1 MKILQ
6 LVCYFY
12 PAWAYGGPPRNVYGL
27 CKELVKR
34 GHEVTV
40 YTTDV
45 FDAGHRLKK
54 TQEVV
59 DGIEIKRFRNISNYV
74 AFHHRIFLTPG
85 MISAVRDNI
94 KNFDIV
100 HLNDYRTLQNL
111 LAHHYA
117 RKYAIPYVLQARGS
131 LVNIITK
138 QRLKKLF
145 DALGGHN
152 LLQDASRLIAVAPLE
167 VEYYKDM
174 GVSNDK
180 IDIVP
185 NGIDLVQFEN
195 LPKRGSFKR
204 KNGLTDNNQV
214 ILFLGRIH
222 KRKGVELLISAFA
235 GLTKEFDKARLV
247 VAGPDDGYLLAL
259 KSLTK
264 ELGLNDRV
272 LFVGPLYG
280 EEKLS
285 AYVDADI
292 YTLMASYE
300 IFGVTILEALSCG
313 TPVVVADDC
322 GIADIIKNKA
332 GLVVPHEKEP
342 LRKALYSLLAD
353 DKMRQHFGRNGKA
366 LIWQNYSWS
375 NIAKQMEQ
383 VYQSCFI
390 KK

>member
-1 MKILQ
+1 
-6 LVCYFY
+6 
-12 PAWAYGGPPRNVYGL
+12 
-27 CKELVKR
+27 
-34 GHEVTV
+34 
-40 YTTDV
+40 
-45 FDAGHRLKK
+45 
-54 TQEVV
+54 
-59 DGIEIKRFRNISNYV
+59 
-74 AFHHRIFLTPG
+74 

-111 LAHHYA
+111 WAHHYA

-138 QRLKKLF
+138 QRLKQLF
-145 DALGGHN
+145 DVMGGYN
-152 LLQDASRLIAVAPLE
+152 LLRDASRLIAVAPLE
-167 VEYYKDM
+167 VDLYKDM
-174 GVSNDK
+174 GVSNNK

-185 NGIDLVQFEN
+185 NGIDLAQFEN
-195 LPKRGSFKR
+195 LPKRGSFKQ
-204 KNGLTDNNQV
+204 KHGLMDNNQV

-222 KRKGVELLISAFA
+222 KRKGVDLLISAFA
-235 GLTKEFDKARLV
+235 ELIKEFDKARLV
-247 VAGPDDGYLLAL
+247 IAGPDDGYLPTL

-292 YTLMASYE
+292 YALMASYE
-300 IFGVTILEALSCG
+300 IFGVTILEALSCE

-322 GIADIIKNKA
+322 GIADIIRNKA

-342 LRKALYSLLAD
+342 LTKALYSLLAD
-353 DKMRQHFGRNGKA
+353 DKMRQCFGRNGKA
-366 LIWQNYSWS
+366 LIWQNYSWGK
-375 NIAKQMEQ
+375 IAEQMER
-383 VYQSCFI
+383 VYKSVLA
-390 KK
+390 KSPDSSG